1 MVQGSVRARQTANL
15 VNTSVKRLV
24 RRLRRERADH
34 GVSSSK
40 LNVLG
45 HLVRNGPMTATDLAA
60 LDRIQPQSL
69 TRMLAA
75 LEERG
80 LIQREQVQAD
90 RRQVQIRITG
100 LGKTLLDRD
109 AKRQEEWLSRV
120 MTESLSEHELALL
133 CDAARLLDR
142 LVETTDA
149 KEFEDA

>member
-1 MVQGSVRARQTANL
+1 L
-15 VNTSVKRLV
+15 VNQSVKRLV
-24 RRLRRERADH
+24 RRLRRERLDH

-69 TRMLAA
+69 TRMLAM

-80 LIQREQVQAD
+80 LIQREPVQTD
-90 RRQVQIRITG
+90 RRQVQIMITG
-100 LGKTLLDRD
+100 SGKALLDRD
-109 AKRQEEWLSRV
+109 AKRQEAWLSQV
-120 MTESLSEHELALL
+120 MTETLTEHDLVLL

-142 LVETTDA
+142 LAENSDA
-149 KEFEDA
+149 EQLADA